1 MNSLKIAVAGVL
13 LVLTGC
19 TSPQP
24 DFGKLPLTFEEN
36 RGQAHA
42 DARFVARGPGYSL
55 LLTASGNEIA
65 LRNEEKAISIRT
77 RLLNAN
83 LDPHIEGEQGLTG
96 KVHYLRGSE
105 PSRWLTDVPTYGR
118 VKYQGVYDNVDLV
131 YYGNQS
137 QLEYDFV
144 VHPGGDPKSIVLGFD
159 GADDLS
165 LDGGGNLVLR
175 SHGSELIQQK
185 PVLYQYDG
193 GQRREIQGGYRID
206 EDNEVTFDVG
216 AYDPAET
223 LVIDPILTYSSFL
236 GGTDGDEVGRGVAT
250 DAAGNVYLT
259 GSTTSTDF
267 RTAAPYQATASTPD
281 PELGFSD
288 AFVTKLNA
296 AGTALVYSTYFGGSS
311 DDDARAIALDSS
323 GNVVIAGM
331 TESSNLPTTTGALRT
346 TCNTSAGGT
355 CTDAFVSKLNSTG
368 SALVYSTYLGGNGD
382 DEARGVAIDTTGNAY
397 VAGKTLS
404 TNFTTTAGAFST
416 NSVLGGFVTKFSP
429 TGSVVYS
436 TYFGVDGGATEV
448 RGIAVDSAGSAFITG
463 STPASATT
471 GTDVF
476 VTKLNSAGT
485 AALYSQFVRGAR
497 DEAGHAIAVDSTG
510 QAYVTGQTSS
520 INFTTTTGAAQRTF
534 GGGPSFKSSDAGGNW
549 SAGNAGMTRTSLY
562 AIAVAATTPATIY
575 AGADDELAGGLFK
588 STDGGLNWSAAST
601 GISDPR
607 IHALAV
613 HPAAPATLYVGT
625 RATGVYKSTDGGA
638 NWSVTGQ
645 ATGFITALAVDPL
658 TPETVYAAVDGAG
671 ISRSTNGGG
680 SWTAI
685 NNGLSSLS
693 VRTIAIHPTSP
704 ATIYAGTAAG
714 IYKTTNGGTSWA
726 SFSTGLFDPNVNV
739 LVLDPRNPNTVYAAT
754 NSVGIFRS
762 TNGGSFWFSA
772 NGGLTSSTFGILV
785 TSLVADPVSGTMY
798 AAIGE
803 SNVSRIFKSSTG
815 TAWTGTS
822 LYAARINAIAIES
835 ANPNTIYA
843 ASAGGSDAFVAKW
856 DAAGTLAFSTYL
868 GGYRDEAGNSIAVDS
883 SGNAYLAGNTSS
895 TNFPAVNALQTTFGG
910 GSDLTTDAFYAK
922 IDSTVA
928 VVYSSF
934 LGGNGNDFGNGISI
948 DSSGNAYIAGQTGS
962 SNFPTAAPFTAVR
975 PGLQDAFVAKVT
987 ETSTSPYTLVS
998 RGGSVLSSLG
1008 ASTAIGAGY
1017 ARILPGAG
1025 TATPS
1030 GLAIFSLRQNNT
1042 LVSEAAVPAS
1052 TLLTSGR
1059 IYAEVGGGADTGL
1072 AIANPNSQTATIT
1085 FYFTDA
1091 NGVSTAVSTTP
1102 IGANAQIAKFLS
1114 GPPFNGGSAV
1124 QGSFS
1129 FTSNVPVAVVAL
1141 RGFTNERS
1149 EFLMTTLPVTDLLAA
1164 PSTDSILF
1172 PHFADGD
1179 GFTTQFVLVNPG
1191 DTTLTGS
1198 IQFYDKGTD
1207 TTPGQVLTRTVD
1219 GVSGTTFNYSIPS
1232 RSAKRLRTAGTG
1244 TLQSGSVRLVP
1255 TATQRR
1261 PDGVIIFTY
1270 KQSGITV
1277 SEAGVP
1283 SLRSGLAFRLYAEAT
1298 AGFTA
1303 GQVGSAQTG
1312 IAIANASTAPATV
1325 NFELHTLTGTSTGL
1339 TGAKVIPGNG
1349 QVSMF
1354 LTDIPGFATLASPFQ
1369 GVLRISTASSAGI
1382 SVVGLRG
1389 RWNERNEFLMTTTQ
1403 PISESQAPG
1412 SSEQFF
1418 PHFADGGGFTTQFI
1432 LFNGST
1438 DQAYSGTLR
1447 FLTDAGRAASLG
1459 VR

>member
-1 MNSLKIAVAGVL
+1 MTIRNTIVFGTCL
-13 LVLTGC
+13 LLLGC
-19 TSPQP
+19 TTPQP
-24 DFGKLPLTFEEN
+24 DFGKLPITFEEN

-65 LRNEEKAISIRT
+65 LRSAQSAISIRT

-83 LDPHIEGEQGLTG
+83 LDPRIDGEQRQSG
-96 KVHYLRGSE
+96 KVHYLRGSD
-105 PSRWLTDVPTYGR
+105 PGRWLTDVPTYAR
-118 VKYQGVYDNVDLV
+118 VKYQGVYDGVDLV

-165 LDGGGNLVLR
+165 LDDGGNLVLR
-175 SHGSELIQQK
+175 SGGAEVVQRK

-193 GQRREIQGGYRID
+193 GQRREIQGAYRID
-206 EDNEVTFDVG
+206 AGNEVTFDVG
-216 AYDPAET
+216 AYDRAET
-223 LVIDPILTYSSFL
+223 LVIDPILTYSTFL
-236 GGTDGDEVGRGVAT
+236 GGSDGVEDARGVAT
-250 DAAGNVYLT
+250 DAAGNIYLT

-267 RTAAPYQATASTPD
+267 RTAAPYQGTASTPD

-296 AGTALVYSTYFGGSS
+296 AGTALVYSTYFGGTS
-311 DDDARAIALDSS
+311 DDDGRAIGLDSS
-323 GNVVIAGM
+323 GNVVIVGV
-331 TESSNLPTTTGALRT
+331 TESSNLPTTAGALRT

-355 CTDAFVSKLNSTG
+355 CSDAFVTKLNSTG
-368 SALVYSTYLGGNGD
+368 SALVYSTYLGGNSD
-382 DEARGVAIDTTGNAY
+382 DEARGVAIDAAGNAY

-416 NSVLGGFVTKFSP
+416 NSLLGGFVTKISP

-463 STPASATT
+463 STPVSATT

-476 VTKLNSAGT
+476 VAKLNSAGT
-485 AALYSQFVRGAR
+485 AAAYFQFIRGSR
-497 DEAGHAIAVDSTG
+497 DETGNAIAVDSTG
-510 QAYVTGQTSS
+510 QAYVTGETSS
-520 INFTTTTGAAQRTF
+520 INFTTTSGVAQRTY
-534 GGGPSFKSSDAGGNW
+534 GSGPSFRSSDGGATW
-549 SAGNAGMTRTSLY
+549 SAGNTGMTRSTLY
-562 AIAVAATTPATIY
+562 ALAIAPTTPATIY

-588 STDGGLNWSAAST
+588 STDGGLNWSAAAT
-601 GISDPR
+601 GIADAR

-613 HPAAPATLYVGT
+613 NPGTPATIYAGT

-638 NWSVTGQ
+638 NWTATGQ
-645 ATGFITALAVDPL
+645 TTGLITVLAIDPL
-658 TPETVYAAVDGAG
+658 ATETIYAAVDGGG
-671 ISRSTNGGG
+671 IVKSTNGGG

-685 NNGLSSLS
+685 NTGLASLS
-693 VRTIAIHPTSP
+693 VRTIAIHPASP
-704 ATIYAGTAAG
+704 ATIYAGTGSG
-714 IYKTTNGGTSWA
+714 IYKTSNGGTSWA
-726 SFSTGLFDPNVNV
+726 SFSTGLFDPNVNA
-739 LVLDPRNPNTVYAAT
+739 LVLDPRNPNTIYAAT

-785 TSLVADPVSGTMY
+785 TSLVADPVSGTLY

-803 SNVSRIFKSSTG
+803 SNVSRIFKSTTG
-815 TAWTGTS
+815 TTWTGTS
-822 LYAARINAIAIES
+822 LNTARINAIAIER
-835 ANPNTIYA
+835 ANPNMIYA
-843 ASAGGSDAFVAKW
+843 ATSGGSDAFVAKW
-856 DAAGTLAFSTYL
+856 DAAGTMAFSTYL
-868 GGYRDEAGNSIAVDS
+868 GGYRNDAGNSIAVDS
-883 SGNAYLAGNTSS
+883 SGSVYVAGNTSS
-895 TNFPAVNALQTTFGG
+895 TNFPVVNAIQSTFGG
-910 GSDLTTDAFYAK
+910 GSDVTTDAFYAK
-922 IDSTVA
+922 IDSAVS
-928 VVYSSF
+928 VVYASF
-934 LGGNGNDFGNGISI
+934 LGGNGNDTGSGIAI
-948 DSSGNAYIAGQTGS
+948 DSGGNAYVAGQTGS
-962 SNFPTAAPFTAVR
+962 SNFPTVSPVTAVR

-987 ETSTSPYTLVS
+987 ETSTSPYAVAS
-998 RGGSVLSSLG
+998 RGGLSLLSLG
-1008 ASTAIGAGY
+1008 SSAAIGSGY

-1025 TATPS
+1025 SSAPS
-1030 GLAIFSLRQNNT
+1030 GLAIFSLRQNNV

-1052 TLLTSGR
+1052 TLITSGR

-1072 AIANPNSQTATIT
+1072 AIANPNNQTATIT
-1085 FYFTDA
+1085 FYFTDEA
-1091 NGVSTAVSTTP
+1091 GVSTAVSSTP
-1102 IGANAQIAKFLS
+1102 IAANSQIAKFLS
-1114 GPPFNGGSAV
+1114 GAPFNGGSAV
-1124 QGSFS
+1124 QGSFT
-1129 FTSNVPVAVVAL
+1129 FTSSVPVTVVAL

-1149 EFLMTTLPVTDLLAA
+1149 EFLMTTLPVTDLLAG

-1191 DTTLTGS
+1191 DTILTGS

-1207 TTPGQVLTRTVD
+1207 TAPGQVLTRTVD
-1219 GVSGTTFNYSIPS
+1219 GVSGTSFNYSIAP
-1232 RSAKRLRTAGTG
+1232 RSAKRLRTSGAG

-1255 TATQRR
+1255 TASQRR

-1270 KQSGITV
+1270 KRNGITV

-1283 SLRSGLAFRLYAEAT
+1283 SLPSGTAFRLYAEAT
-1298 AGFTA
+1298 PGFPA
-1303 GQVGSAQTG
+1303 GQVGSSQTG
-1312 IAIANASTAPATV
+1312 IAIANASATASSV
-1325 NFELHTLTGTSTGL
+1325 NFELHALTGTSTGL
-1339 TGAKVIPGNG
+1339 TGTKTVPGNG
-1349 QVSMF
+1349 QFSLF
-1354 LTDIPGFATLASPFQ
+1354 LTDIPGFATLATPFQ

-1382 SVVGLRG
+1382 AVVGLRG
-1389 RWNERNEFLMTTTQ
+1389 RWNERNDFLMTTTQ
-1403 PISESQAPG
+1403 PISESQVPG

-1438 DQAYSGTLR
+1438 DQAYSGSLR
-1447 FLTDAGRAASLG
+1447 FLSDAGRAVSLG